1 MTDKKQKNIF
11 TRGLFIVLIFHRL
24 RWWTQMIFS
33 EDMEISILYTDVIN
47 LHFLTTVLF
56 IVHIVTFSVVYIL
69 HSAYALSSQPDD
81 FTMLMACALKLIN
94 SAPIHNV
101 SFLFEFFCFHKF
113 FVLFACKVRQ
123 CSLYHS

>member
-1 MTDKKQKNIF
+1 
-11 TRGLFIVLIFHRL
+11 
-24 RWWTQMIFS
+24 MIFS

-69 HSAYALSSQPDD
+69 HSAYALSSQLDD
-81 FTMLMACALKLIN
+81 FAMLMTCALKLIN

-101 SFLFEFFCFHKF
+101 SFLFEFFVFINF
-113 FVLFACKVRQ
+113 SF
-123 CSLYHS
+123 CSLAKLDNAPCIIVYYSTKEVVNYQSVDSQWFVM